1 MGRILPDGLSASSDL
16 TPTNSSTPLNGSMK
30 MFWRFLTGES
40 GVAAVED
47 CLIAA
52 GTVLAII
59 AIVNGI
65 GANLNTSSKVSGHEG
80 KSRKG
85 SRVANTTAIHVIPK
99 A

>member
-40 GVAAVED
+40 GVAAVEN

-52 GTVLAII
+52 GIALAII

-65 GANLNTSSKVSGHEG
+65 GAKLNTKFKSVNASPNKRFRASRRPTVS
-80 KSRKG
+80 
-85 SRVANTTAIHVIPK
+85 P
-99 A
+99 